1 MLSDT
6 EVVQTYILYRI
17 CAVFSRMPRCSSMPS
32 GILIHAAIWPQHMG
46 RKLGGGCAHL
56 GEGEVGPHLTQC
68 GQGRG
73 LPACSEA
80 EPVVVPANVFRIVSA
95 ALSVPGSNA
104 FCERVF
110 SLMNSKWRAER
121 FRASVALIKSELQV
135 CLNFGMKCTDFH
147 GFALTVRKLL
157 NAAASGQ
164 KYYWWRKL
172 SSNTTCTATHEKIQ

>member
-1 MLSDT
+1 MEWTVS
-6 EVVQTYILYRI
+6 Q
-17 CAVFSRMPRCSSMPS
+17 SSGGVS
-32 GILIHAAIWPQHMG
+32 GSSASQKWQQYF
-46 RKLGGGCAHL
+46 R
-56 GEGEVGPHLTQC
+56 V
-68 GQGRG
+68 
-73 LPACSEA
+73 CSEA
-80 EPVVVPANVFRIVSA
+80 EPVVVPAYVFRIVSA

-135 CLNFGMKCTDFH
+135 CLNFGMKCMDFH

-164 KYYWWRKL
+164 KYYW
-172 SSNTTCTATHEKIQ
+172 